1 MNRMLV
7 SIAIASSFLVVVW
20 LAISGIAYDA
30 DATRIRLSLDGN
42 DSVYLEEVDEH
53 TYHYLVNQNGRTR
66 ELSAEE
72 FAEELYR
79 ERIARPWW
87 KRLLNITSLAGI
99 AWVALGLAGQLAFSG
114 RMLVQWIVSEKHR
127 RAIIPIS
134 FWWLSLVGATML
146 LAYFIWRKDI
156 VGVLGQ
162 GTGWIIYARNLYF
175 IYNEQAVTV

>member
-1 MNRMLV
+1 MLLAMLSCLAV
-7 SIAIASSFLVVVW
+7 AGW
-20 LAISGIAYDA
+20 LAVSGAAEEPD
-30 DATRIRLSLDGN
+30 TGRIRLSLEG
-42 DSVYLEEVDEH
+42 VGTIFLEEVDEH
-53 TYHYLVNQNGRTR
+53 TYHYVVNKDGRVR

-87 KRLLNITSLAGI
+87 KRLLNITSAAGI

-114 RMLVQWIVSEKHR
+114 RMLLQWIVSEKR
-127 RAIIPIS
+127 RRSTIPVG

-162 GTGWIIYARNLYF
+162 GTGWVIYARNLYF
-175 IYNEQAVTV
+175 IYREQEAVA